1 MWSGCPPRASLS
13 AHLVQPHPTLTA
25 PHTLLSVV
33 SCPWARLLSARN
45 ACSPVVSP
53 HGQPGARGGPGPA
66 PRAEAAVVQARGTGL
81 AGWCRRWSCLSDL
94 PLDCE
99 LLAGRDRLCSF
110 FVFPRHLAQCLAPRC
125 SINTC
130 SVEPE
135 DSAFLTVALASQ
147 GARTHSEQL
156 AGRPLLPRRPRPV
169 SAQLPPLP
177 SPRLQHTLVRGWA
190 PHSLSPAGGQGRTP
204 VLMGPIGRLLASPTG
219 GGSGEAQAQMGERP
233 FPARRK
239 LVCG

>member
-1 MWSGCPPRASLS
+1 MLLETPPPQWCPLAAS
-13 AHLVQPHPTLTA
+13 PEPTLY
-25 PHTLLSVV
+25 L
-33 SCPWARLLSARN
+33 ARR
-45 ACSPVVSP
+45 C
-53 HGQPGARGGPGPA
+53 
-66 PRAEAAVVQARGTGL
+66 RAEAAVVQARSTGRV
-81 AGWCRRWSCLSDL
+81 GWCRCRWSCLSDL

-99 LLAGRDRLCSF
+99 LLAGRDHLCSF

-147 GARTHSEQL
+147 GDRTHSEQL
-156 AGRPLLPRRPRPV
+156 AGRPLCASQTAAGVRPAP
-169 SAQLPPLP
+169 SPPP
-177 SPRLQHTLVRGWA
+177 SPRRQHTLVQGWA
-190 PHSLSPAGGQGRTP
+190 PHSLSPAGGRGQTP
-204 VLMGPIGRLLASPTG
+204 ALMGLIGRLLASPSG
-219 GGSGEAQAQMGERP
+219 GGSGEAQAQVGERP